1 MLAALFPIAYCLPV
15 SLVLGN
21 IVVLYLAVLLDILLT
36 QYLLLFIRYL
46 ILDYCFL
53 DGQLLN
59 VVDIRF
65 CFLYNSNG

>member
-1 MLAALFPIAYCLPV
+1 MLAALFPIAYCLPA

-21 IVVLYLAVLLDILLT
+21 IVVLYLAVLLDTLLT

-53 DGQLLN
+53 DG
-59 VVDIRF
+59 
-65 CFLYNSNG
+65 